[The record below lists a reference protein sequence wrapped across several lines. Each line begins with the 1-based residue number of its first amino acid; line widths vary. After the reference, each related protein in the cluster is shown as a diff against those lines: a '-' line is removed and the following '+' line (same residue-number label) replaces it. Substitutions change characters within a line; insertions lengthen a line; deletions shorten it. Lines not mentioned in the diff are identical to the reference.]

1 MNAWKKER
9 KIVTNKFI
17 KPSQQFTTFG
27 LEQIDDNTISPIKVI
42 LNRADELQLS
52 SEFNFPQIM
61 LVPNSNSENFL
72 PMLPNQQIA
81 QGQDLDYNHKVLS
94 SILVSIDHQ
103 LGYEHVQAF
112 LLQRNPVINRLVVLP
127 MERKTWIT
135 LNEKQKPQYQ
145 PVLGQ
150 KIYQLINGNE
160 QFLLQETALKTVT
173 GKYLA
178 DESETNANLFNNL
191 IE

>member
-1 MNAWKKER
+1 MQN
-9 KIVTNKFI
+9 NNYLH
-17 KPSQQFTTFG
+17 PSQTFTTFD
-27 LEQIDDNTISPIKVI
+27 LTDIDQLSLSPIKTI

-52 SEFNFPQIM
+52 SEFNFPQVM

-81 QGQDLDYNHKVLS
+81 QGQDLDYDHKVLS
-94 SILVSIDHQ
+94 SILVTIDHQ

-127 MERKTWIT
+127 MARQAWVT
-135 LNEKQKPQYQ
+135 LNDRVNPQYQ

-150 KIYQLINGNE
+150 RIYHLIDGNE
-160 QFLLQETALKTVT
+160 QFLLQETALTTVT
-173 GKYLA
+173 GKCLA
-178 DESETNANLFNNL
+178 DEGETNANLFNDL
-191 IE
+191 IN

>member
-1 MNAWKKER
+1 M
-9 KIVTNKFI
+9 TNKFI

-52 SEFNFPQIM
+52 SEFNFPQVM

-127 MERKTWIT
+127 MERETWIT

>member
-1 MNAWKKER
+1 MNVWKKER

-127 MERKTWIT
+127 MERETWIT